1 MPCGTSE
8 YTLTQEATKIIE
20 NLCIDG
26 KTKTKPIKTN
36 KLTGLIK
43 IVVSVAFGAI
53 GAIILFK
60 FR

>member
-26 KTKTKPIKTN
+26 KTKTINTKKF
-36 KLTGLIK
+36 TGLLK
-43 IVVSVAFGAI
+43 IALSVAFGAI
-53 GAIILFK
+53 GAIILLK